1 MQGEQRRYISYLL
14 RLWQIK
20 SEGELVWRM
29 SLENPLTHKRQ
40 GFGSL
45 EELCDFLEREIGCVG
60 QDDVS
65 PPDSLKAID
74 RGSQTKKES
83 SKNNLT

>member
-20 SEGELVWRM
+20 SEGELVWRV
-29 SLENPLTHKRQ
+29 SLENPITHKRQ

-45 EELCDFLEREIGCVG
+45 EELCDFLAQEIGHGTQDKVSSLDGTKKSERENDTNGEKV
-60 QDDVS
+60 
-65 PPDSLKAID
+65 
-74 RGSQTKKES
+74 T
-83 SKNNLT
+83 